1 MHITSELISGFLKK
15 TELFAG
21 FGSEELESFIP
32 FMQVVNVDGGQV
44 LFKEGA
50 NGDAWYLVLD
60 GEVSVTKDMPSGPPH
75 VLAHLEAGDGFGE
88 MALIDGAP
96 RMATLHT
103 VRDSI
108 LLRLQRDVF
117 LGLMNDGNQA
127 ATKLLW
133 AMSSQLCQRQ
143 RDLTYV
149 LSDLVELPNDDNA
162 REFEVLTQL
171 LRTNV
176 TWN

>member
-1 MHITSELISGFLKK
+1 MQITPELLAGFLSK
-15 TELFAG
+15 TDLFSD
-21 FGSEELESFIP
+21 FSRQE
-32 FMQVVNVDGGQV
+32 VDGFLPYLQV
-44 LFKEGA
+44 LNLDGGHTIFQEGA
-50 NGDAWYLVLD
+50 NGDAWYLILG

-75 VLAHLEAGDGFGE
+75 ILAHLEPGDGFGE

-103 VRDSI
+103 VVDTI
-108 LLRLQRDVF
+108 LLRLPREVF
-117 LGLMNDGNQA
+117 LRLMSDGNVA
-127 ATKLLW
+127 AAKLLW

-143 RDLTYV
+143 RELTYV
-149 LSDLVELPNDDNA
+149 LSDLVEIPTQENT
-162 REFEVLTQL
+162 REYEILTQL

>member
-1 MHITSELISGFLKK
+1 MHITPDLISGFLKK
-15 TELFAG
+15 IELFSG
-21 FGSEELESFIP
+21 FTSEEITEFVP
-32 FMQVVNVDGGQV
+32 YMQVVRLEGGQV

-50 NGDAWYLVLD
+50 NGDAWYLLLD

-103 VRDSI
+103 IKDTIV
-108 LLRLQRDVF
+108 LRLQRDVF
-117 LGLMNDGNQA
+117 MRLMREGHLG

-149 LSDLVELPNDDNA
+149 LSDLVEIPTEENA

>member
-1 MHITSELISGFLKK
+1 MQITSELIAGFLTK
-15 TELFAG
+15 TELFEG
-21 FGSEELESFIP
+21 FSPEEVEAFIP
-32 FMQVVNVDGGQV
+32 FMQVLRVDGGQV

-50 NGDAWYLVLD
+50 NGDAWYLLLD
-60 GEVSVTKDMPSGPPH
+60 GEVSVTKNMPAGPPH
-75 VLAHLEAGDGFGE
+75 VLAHLESGDGFGE

-103 VRDSI
+103 VTDTI

-117 LGLMNDGNQA
+117 LRLMGEGHVP

-133 AMSSQLCQRQ
+133 AMSGQLCRRQ

-149 LSDLVELPNDDNA
+149 LSDLVDLPNEDNT

>member
-1 MHITSELISGFLKK
+1 MHITSELIAGFLKK
-15 TELFAG
+15 IELFSG
-21 FGSEELESFIP
+21 FNPDEIDDFVP
-32 FMQVVNVDGGQV
+32 YMQVVRVDGGQMI
-44 LFKEGA
+44 FKEGA

-60 GEVSVTKDMPSGPPH
+60 GEISVTKNMPSGPPH

-96 RMATLHT
+96 RMATIHT
-103 VRDSI
+103 VTNTI
-108 LLRLQRDVF
+108 VLRLHRDVF
-117 LGLMNDGNQA
+117 LRLMNESNMG

-149 LSDLVELPNDDNA
+149 LSDLVELPNEENA

>member
-1 MHITSELISGFLKK
+1 MQITNDLIASFLGKSDLFQGFSEEEIEGFLGY
-15 TELFAG
+15 F
-21 FGSEELESFIP
+21 
-32 FMQVVNVDGGQV
+32 QVVTLDGGQV
-44 LFKEGA
+44 IFKEGA
-50 NGDAWYLVLD
+50 NGDAWYLILG

-75 VLAHLEAGDGFGE
+75 VLAHLEPGDGFGE

-103 VRDSI
+103 VTETI
-108 LLRLQRDVF
+108 VLRLQRDVF
-117 LGLMNDGNQA
+117 LRLMNDGNQSA
-127 ATKLLW
+127 SKLLW
-133 AMSSQLCQRQ
+133 AMSGQLCQRQ

-149 LSDLVELPNDDNA
+149 LSDLVDLPNEQNV

>member
-1 MHITSELISGFLKK
+1 MQITTELITSFLQKNEQFSGF
-15 TELFAG
+15 
-21 FGSEELESFIP
+21 SPEELADFVP
-32 FMQVVNVDGGQV
+32 FFQVLNLEGGQV
-44 LFKEGA
+44 IFKEGA
-50 NGDAWYLVLD
+50 NGDAWYLVLS

-103 VRDSI
+103 VQDCI
-108 LLRLQRDVF
+108 LLRFQRDVF
-117 LGLMNDGNQA
+117 LKLMGEGNQA

-133 AMSSQLCQRQ
+133 SMSGQLCQRQ

-149 LSDLVELPNDDNA
+149 LSDLVEVPSATNT